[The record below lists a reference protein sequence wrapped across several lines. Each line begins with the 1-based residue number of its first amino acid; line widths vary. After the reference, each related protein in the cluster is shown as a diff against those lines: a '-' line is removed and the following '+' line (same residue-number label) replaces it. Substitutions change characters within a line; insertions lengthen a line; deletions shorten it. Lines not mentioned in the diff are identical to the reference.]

1 MFQRDECGP
10 QSRMHMRLIHEGSN
24 RVEGG
29 RAMRMITK
37 MLAGAAGLAA
47 FAAAAPASA
56 QYYPYGYNQ
65 YNYSNPYGY
74 TGYTNYLNPAM
85 AQQQCTAA
93 VQSRLYNRS
102 SIGSIIGTVLGVNT
116 ASSARVVGITNTS
129 TTRTGMRVRGVASSG
144 RYAYNNY
151 SPYGVGAYGALG
163 YNYAQAADLN
173 FKCDVDARGYVRD
186 VDITRR
192 Y

>member
-1 MFQRDECGP
+1 
-10 QSRMHMRLIHEGSN
+10 
-24 RVEGG
+24 
-29 RAMRMITK
+29 MITK

-56 QYYPYGYNQ
+56 QYSPYNYGYSPYGYS
-65 YNYSNPYGY
+65 YPAYTGY
-74 TGYTNYLNPAM
+74 TGYTSYVNPTLA
-85 AQQQCTAA
+85 AQQCTAA
-93 VQSRLYNRS
+93 VQNRLYNRS
-102 SIGSIIGTVLGVNT
+102 SISSIIGAVLGVNT

-129 TTRTGMRVRGVASSG
+129 TTRTGMRVRGIASSG